1 MQECHSFRTETAFS
15 YSIARTLI
23 AGMGRIYVLEYNT
36 FVVRQRAELRV
47 MSDTR
52 ETKNLHFLKGNRK
65 HLFLQ
70 LTGIYKS

>member
-23 AGMGRIYVLEYNT
+23 TGIARIYVLEYNT
-36 FVVRQRAELRV
+36 FVVRQETEQHI

-52 ETKNLHFLKGNRK
+52 DTKNLHFLKANRK
-65 HLFLQ
+65 HMFVELIGL
-70 LTGIYKS
+70 YKS